1 MTAFYDQSIPFLIKG
16 LTAMQK
22 FLKKAEAHIEEK
34 KFDKSVVLG
43 TRIFPDMLNLT
54 KQIQLVSD
62 FGKGASARLQG
73 IAVPSFPDE
82 EKTFEEL
89 QARLAKTIDLLKAVD
104 AKAVDPAREIVIK
117 VGGQD
122 MPMKAVD
129 YFNGTVLPNFYFHM
143 TTAYN
148 ILRSMGVPL
157 GKADFLG
164 RG

>member
-1 MTAFYDQSIPFLIKG
+1 MTAFYDQTVPFLING
-16 LTAMQK
+16 IAGMQK
-22 FLKKAEAHIEEK
+22 FLKKAEAHIDEK
-34 KFDKSVVLG
+34 KFDKGVVLA

-82 EKTFEEL
+82 EKTFDEL

-104 AKAVDPAREIVIK
+104 AKLVDPAREVVIK
-117 VGGQD
+117 VGGKD
-122 MPMKAVD
+122 TPMSALA
-129 YFNGTVLPNFYFHM
+129 YFNGYVLPNFYFHM

-148 ILRSMGVPL
+148 ILRGMGVPL
-157 GKADFLG
+157 GKADFMG